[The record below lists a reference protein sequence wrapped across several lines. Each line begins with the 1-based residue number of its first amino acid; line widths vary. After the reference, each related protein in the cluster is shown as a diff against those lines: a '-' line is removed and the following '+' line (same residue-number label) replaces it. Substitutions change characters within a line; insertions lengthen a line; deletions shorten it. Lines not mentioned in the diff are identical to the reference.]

1 MDISFIIL
9 CGGLVVFKERLTSP
23 LSYHFKRKVIFAM
36 CFILN
41 LFYAYY

>member
-1 MDISFIIL
+1 MNISFIVS
-9 CGGLVVFKERLTSP
+9 CGGLVVFKKRLTSP
-23 LSYHFKRKVIFAM
+23 LSYPFKRKVIFAM